1 MSVVILTLTF
11 LYLEDVGHI
20 RIKVRVR
27 LGVRVRVRVRARRL
41 EDVGQL
47 VEAVE
52 HVLQQLHHDPRL
64 DGGRGSRVVE
74 DR

>member
-1 MSVVILTLTF
+1 MRVVILALTF
-11 LYLEDVGHI
+11 LYLEDVGHVRI
-20 RIKVRVR
+20 RVRLRVRVR
-27 LGVRVRVRVRARRL
+27 LYL

-64 DGGRGSRVVE
+64 DGGRGSRVVK

>member
-1 MSVVILTLTF
+1 MRVVILTLTF
-11 LYLEDVGHI
+11 LYLEDVGHV
-20 RIKVRVR
+20 RIRVR
-27 LGVRVRVRVRARRL
+27 LRVRARRL

-52 HVLQQLHHDPRL
+52 HVLQQLHHDARL